1 VLITANGTPFHKL
14 FDRPPVSAETIQH
27 LHRLRQADRVFLLKF
42 LDGVRLYVIVWHSAL
57 LLMPKCNR
65 LDSSSEQWNIRA
77 PRGFALGKETI
88 MRDLNPNTVGLPD
101 NPKATRGSTWR
112 PRAKDEDIIT
122 NNNEGAPPVPIGQ
135 PGDREQGS
143 DSDGPMGG
151 Q

>member
-1 VLITANGTPFHKL
+1 
-14 FDRPPVSAETIQH
+14 
-27 LHRLRQADRVFLLKF
+27 
-42 LDGVRLYVIVWHSAL
+42 
-57 LLMPKCNR
+57 MPKCNR